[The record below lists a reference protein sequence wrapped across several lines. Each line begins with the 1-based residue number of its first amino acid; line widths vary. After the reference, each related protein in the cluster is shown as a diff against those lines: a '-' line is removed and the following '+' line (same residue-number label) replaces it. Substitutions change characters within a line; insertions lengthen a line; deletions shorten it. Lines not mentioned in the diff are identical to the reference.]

1 MCRGV
6 AVPGVMVP
14 DPPVREWWCRRGCRA
29 GHGGAKSGS
38 AEGPAVP
45 GSGGAGGADAGSA
58 VRKAAVRDPAVRA
71 GGSGTGPL

>member
-6 AVPGVMVP
+6 AVPRVMEP
-14 DPPVREWWCRRGCRA
+14 DPPVRERWCRRGCGA

-45 GSGGAGGADAGSA
+45 GSGGAGGVDAGSA
-58 VRKAAVRDPAVRA
+58 MRKAAVRDPAVRA